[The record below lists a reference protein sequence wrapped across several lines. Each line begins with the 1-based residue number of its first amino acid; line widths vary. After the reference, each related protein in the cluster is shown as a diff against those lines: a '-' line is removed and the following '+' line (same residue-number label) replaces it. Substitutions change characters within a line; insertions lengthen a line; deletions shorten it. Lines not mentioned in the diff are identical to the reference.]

1 MCIYLLFVLFFFN
14 DTATTEIYT
23 YLHTLSL
30 HYALPILVRLPSRRS
45 HRGASGTEYGSFH
58 SSVRLQLLLHPAP
71 QAVLE
76 PHAATFRRG
85 RITYAA
91 YPASTRFCSRLT
103 GRNTVRR
110 RETGRASRR
119 DGQRQCVYLRLGA
132 GAFKKKRR
140 M

>member
-58 SSVRLQLLLHPAP
+58 SSVRIQLLPHPAP

-76 PHAATFRRG
+76 PHVATFRRG

-91 YPASTRFCSRLT
+91 YPAYPRFCYRRKGRNKVRRGDQT
-103 GRNTVRR
+103 GRVAGRERVWQTGVATVGD
-110 RETGRASRR
+110 TP
-119 DGQRQCVYLRLGA
+119 Y
-132 GAFKKKRR
+132 
-140 M
+140 